1 MRRPSTL
8 ARAIRAMTA
17 VITVWCIGCSGFE
30 PLLDAAFG
38 DGAVG
43 MTCGSDRIETSAHA
57 MDSAHALA
65 TVSAAGVHQRAFDCG
80 CGSCHSA
87 APSVWSYRPTRALAP
102 MTAFSHAGML
112 ASIVRT
118 PLLPPPQHTA

>member
-1 MRRPSTL
+1 MDEVALPVRSSHESCHLTGGPREDFDSVSRTDAQRLASSYLLGGMRHPYTL

-65 TVSAAGVHQRAFDCG
+65 TVSAGLTGNVC
-80 CGSCHSA
+80 
-87 APSVWSYRPTRALAP
+87 P
-102 MTAFSHAGML
+102 
-112 ASIVRT
+112 RT
-118 PLLPPPQHTA
+118 T